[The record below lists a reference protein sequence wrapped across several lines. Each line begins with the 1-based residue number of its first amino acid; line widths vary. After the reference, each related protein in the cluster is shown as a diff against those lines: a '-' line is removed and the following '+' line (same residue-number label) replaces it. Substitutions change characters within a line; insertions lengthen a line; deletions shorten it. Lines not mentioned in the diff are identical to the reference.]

1 MDTMRNEMPNTA
13 ADWDARL
20 RMPGCSAAERAAF
33 KRWCGTSLE
42 NQDAFDEL
50 QAMLSELR
58 AARAAPLI
66 RSLRED
72 AVNAAPLDSARNW
85 RASAWATAAVVGMV
99 AVGLAYIGVNT
110 PVGPVNERMPSYTT
124 AIGERSTTSFEDG
137 TVAMLNTNTQLEVRY
152 TDDERRVTLL
162 QGQALFDVAKD
173 VARPFVVIAGDQRIT
188 AIGTVFDVR
197 FEGGEVQVTLVEGV
211 VDIATNPI
219 SGNLAVSRMKQKS
232 ARLVAGQQLIT
243 TAVATPSAPRVH
255 SVNVENA
262 TIWQQGRVF
271 FEDAPLSTA
280 VAEMNRYSRTQI
292 IVDDAALDRYR
303 VNGMFRTGQ
312 QANFIEALEQYF
324 PLEAAPIGGN
334 QLVLRAK

>member
-1 MDTMRNEMPNTA
+1 MRNEMPNNA

-33 KRWCGTSLE
+33 KRWCGTSPE

-72 AVNAAPLDSARNW
+72 AVNATPPDSARNW
-85 RASAWATAAVVGMV
+85 RAAAAVVGMV
-99 AVGLAYIGVNT
+99 AVGLAYLGVNA
-110 PVGPVNERMPSYTT
+110 PVAPLNELMPSYTT
-124 AIGERSTTSFEDG
+124 AVGERSTTSFEDG
-137 TVAMLNTNTQLEVRY
+137 TVATLNTNTQLEVRY
-152 TDDERRVTLL
+152 TDGERRVTLL

-173 VARPFVVIAGDQRIT
+173 VARPFVVVAGNQRIT
-188 AIGTVFDVR
+188 AVGTVFDVR
-197 FEGGEVQVTLVEGV
+197 FEDGEVQVTLVEGV
-211 VDIATNPI
+211 VDISAEPVG
-219 SGNLAVSRMKQKS
+219 GNLAAPGMSQKS

-243 TAVATPSAPRVH
+243 TAVATPSAPRVQR
-255 SVNVENA
+255 VNVENA

-271 FEDAPLSTA
+271 FEDAPLSAA

-312 QANFIEALEQYF
+312 QANFVEALEQYF
-324 PLEAAPIGGN
+324 PLEAAPIGDN
-334 QLVLRAK
+334 QLVLKAR